1 MTPYFETA
9 KSFADVQITDAGV
22 NTEEFLLASDGLVA
36 LFGEFLRVRANA
48 KLKVPDLLGSGV
60 FGFVQAD
67 IKSNISGL
75 RERYNAARAVSV
87 TLEDLVR
94 QEHTQG
100 SLEGTKCLVRLV
112 RGLAFTCLALQTTQ
126 DEPTLAL
133 HVCFRRAYDVVLRH
147 HHTFVVRSVVT
158 LAIRAVPRR
167 DQFYTQISQG
177 GDRDKFAAELRR
189 WLVGLDVI
197 VQRMKAF
204 LAEGGVMGGCDLR
217 PVTILFYFHMPF
229 DGIELPKLIPTRFIY
244 TSGCSA
250 ALLGYLGENSDS
262 CILSRP
268 TVLFV

>member
-36 LFGEFLRVRANA
+36 LFGEFLRVRADA
-48 KLKVPDLLGSGV
+48 KLK
-60 FGFVQAD
+60 AD

-100 SLEGTKCLVRLV
+100 SLEGTKCLIRLV

-204 LAEGGVMGGCDLR
+204 LAEGGYGRV
-217 PVTILFYFHMPF
+217 
-229 DGIELPKLIPTRFIY
+229 
-244 TSGCSA
+244 
-250 ALLGYLGENSDS
+250 
-262 CILSRP
+262 
-268 TVLFV
+268 

>member
-36 LFGEFLRVRANA
+36 LF
-48 KLKVPDLLGSGV
+48 DLLGSGV

-67 IKSNISGL
+67 IKGNIAGL
-75 RERYNAARAVSV
+75 RERYDAARAVSD

-94 QEHTQG
+94 QEHGQR
-100 SLEGTKCLVRLV
+100 SREGTKCLVRLV

-167 DQFYTQISQG
+167 DHFYAQISQG
-177 GDRDKFAAELRR
+177 GDVDKFATELRR
-189 WLVGLDVI
+189 WLVGLDAI

-204 LAEGGVMGGCDLR
+204 LAEGGYGQV
-217 PVTILFYFHMPF
+217 
-229 DGIELPKLIPTRFIY
+229 
-244 TSGCSA
+244 
-250 ALLGYLGENSDS
+250 
-262 CILSRP
+262 
-268 TVLFV
+268 